1 MRKTAKIMVIVLSI
15 VLCFVVLGLLIGSN
29 YMFKF
34 ALEPLAENELLEN
47 DNEAGTAEFG
57 IIELSE
63 EERWLITEGQGEEIK
78 SHDGLDLFARFIPS
92 KTASDKF
99 AILVHGY
106 KSSSGVMA
114 KYAKHY
120 YDLGWNILVP
130 DQRAHGKS
138 QGKYIGMGCLEKKD
152 MLGWVQVLL
161 EKKSQAKILL
171 HGVSMGAATV
181 MLLSGEKNLPQNI
194 CALVSDCG
202 YSSVND
208 QFTVQLKELF
218 GLPAFPLLQTT
229 SLLSKIRAGYFFG
242 EGNCAKAVS
251 KSNIPIL
258 FIHGDKDTFVPFEML
273 EKVYAAAACEK
284 EKLVV
289 PHAEHGNA
297 MDVNPELYWT
307 TVDNFVAKYF

>member
-47 DNEAGTAEFG
+47 DNEAGTVEFG

-63 EERWLITEGQGEEIK
+63 EERWLITEGQGEVIK

-138 QGKYIGMGCLEKKD
+138 QGEYIGMGCLEKKD
-152 MLGWVQVLL
+152 MLGWVQLLL

-273 EKVYAAAACEK
+273 EKVYAAASCEK

>member
-15 VLCFVVLGLLIGSN
+15 VLCFVVVGLLIGSN

-63 EERWLITEGQGEEIK
+63 EERWLITEGQGEVIK

-273 EKVYAAAACEK
+273 EKVYAAASCEK

>member
-1 MRKTAKIMVIVLSI
+1 
-15 VLCFVVLGLLIGSN
+15 
-29 YMFKF
+29 MFKF

-63 EERWLITEGQGEEIK
+63 EERWLITEGQGEVIK

-138 QGKYIGMGCLEKKD
+138 QGEYIGMGCLEKKD

-251 KSNIPIL
+251 KSNIPTL

-273 EKVYAAAACEK
+273 EKVYAAASCEK

>member
-63 EERWLITEGQGEEIK
+63 EERWLITEGQGEVIK

-130 DQRAHGKS
+130 DQRVHGKS

-251 KSNIPIL
+251 KSNIPTL

-273 EKVYAAAACEK
+273 EKVYAAASCEK

>member
-63 EERWLITEGQGEEIK
+63 EERWLITEGQGEVIK

-138 QGKYIGMGCLEKKD
+138 QGEYIGMGCLEKKD

-194 CALVSDCG
+194 CALISDCG

-273 EKVYAAAACEK
+273 EKVYAAASCEK

>member
-63 EERWLITEGQGEEIK
+63 EERWLITEGQGEVIK

-138 QGKYIGMGCLEKKD
+138 QGEYIGMGCLEKKD

-273 EKVYAAAACEK
+273 EKVYAAASCEK

>member
-1 MRKTAKIMVIVLSI
+1 M
-15 VLCFVVLGLLIGSN
+15 LGLLIGSN

-63 EERWLITEGQGEEIK
+63 EERWLITEGQGEVIK

-130 DQRAHGKS
+130 DQRVHGKS

-152 MLGWVQVLL
+152 IHW
-161 EKKSQAKILL
+161 
-171 HGVSMGAATV
+171 
-181 MLLSGEKNLPQNI
+181 
-194 CALVSDCG
+194 
-202 YSSVND
+202 
-208 QFTVQLKELF
+208 
-218 GLPAFPLLQTT
+218 PLLGIIIE
-229 SLLSKIRAGYFFG
+229 SYHLSFLCY
-242 EGNCAKAVS
+242 
-251 KSNIPIL
+251 L
-258 FIHGDKDTFVPFEML
+258 
-273 EKVYAAAACEK
+273 
-284 EKLVV
+284 
-289 PHAEHGNA
+289 
-297 MDVNPELYWT
+297 
-307 TVDNFVAKYF
+307 